1 MYNVIGQ
8 SFPNYVKQ
16 QLKARENTLKQLDR
30 VNSGDNF
37 TDYQDLMYL
46 SNKTGWVTLRSSVQ
60 LEKDKDLYNYFT
72 SKAPF
77 SNSTEKDLAKY
88 YVLNGG
94 LSYSNASTNP
104 NGKSNLRSG
113 FLDSKGNSF
122 EGSYGMGGTDE
133 QGFRP
138 MPGIQSMN
146 LVFKTQNGALRE
158 ATIRVKAFNLFQ
170 LEVIDTLYMKLGMSA
185 VLEWGHTPYLK
196 NDGSLETKTA
206 IIPFYE
212 IKNGKEGV
220 LKAMAKQREVSCGNY
235 DGLFGKVS
243 NFDWAANPDGT
254 YDCTIKILGLG
265 DVIET
270 LKMNVTNGPTFTTP
284 IPLKDNTFKPILTT
298 DLLDSLKTIGG
309 VNPNKISSLYTN
321 AIDVYKQ
328 NAIKNPPS
336 STKDKKLYAIT
347 TTPTITQTLFSEGVM
362 GRYFDKGPIAKTS
375 GSLDIVYGAKGF
387 NADLMAGRVESSQI
401 PTVSGDLF
409 KRLIV
414 PYSVN
419 VGETTSQGDASP
431 SDNNTLSVY
440 LTLGHLLALI
450 VNNSML
456 YEGDSGTQK
465 PYISIDFNDQTNF
478 CFTTPYQ
485 VSVNPLVCLIPY
497 EPGNYDTTKADL
509 IKDTPGNFITKDNNL
524 LSTYMA
530 NHGLGFKTSDNP
542 NKGYLMR
549 ILVHVDY
556 ATELFNS
563 FINDKNSEVPL
574 LPYMENLLSGIGEA
588 LGRINLFRVGFDD
601 EANVIRIYDDQLIP
615 GEKQEEPTML
625 NLFGTKSLYRDY
637 SLQSNISNNIATT
650 IAVSNSTSGEGSGID
665 GTGFSKIAKDRGA
678 YDRILKKEGVGNYRN
693 TSVFV
698 DDTPKLN
705 SIREHLYQIYTQ
717 ATISKANVDSVK
729 TVYNDRCNK
738 LKANNTATRGL
749 PIIPVDF
756 NVTMEGVSGIAKLQ
770 VFTIPD
776 ALLPRAYSV
785 GVKGSGNYKVAFVVY
800 GLEHSI
806 ENNTWTTKIRAG
818 MVNSKPTLAVE
829 TTTAPPKAN
838 STTTNNTTA
847 ADKAT
852 VNTTTNS
859 ETLTT
864 NTAATT
870 NNAPATPVN
879 NTPPAPPPP
888 TLPMYQFV
896 VEDMRIFVG
905 GDNAFRV
912 SIYADGTQ
920 ILQRKVTT
928 FGNTVES
935 VTAATRVEAQ
945 STGFTGNNGKKYAAN
960 PNT

>member
-30 VNSGDNF
+30 VNTGDNF

-60 LEKDKDLYNYFT
+60 LEKDTDLYNYFT

-88 YVLNGG
+88 YILNGG

-196 NDGSLETKTA
+196 NDGSLETKTS

-212 IKNGKEGV
+212 IQGKEGV

-270 LKMNVTNGPTFTTP
+270 LKMNVTNGKTTQE
-284 IPLKDNTFKPILTT
+284 IPILTDPNKAIT
-298 DLLDSLKTIGG
+298 AGQG
-309 VNPNKISSLYTN
+309 VTLTKLEITPNKISSLYTD
-321 AIDVYKQ
+321 AIDTYKQ
-328 NAIKNPPS
+328 NAIKNPPDT
-336 STKDKKLYAIT
+336 TKDKKVYQIT

-362 GRYFDKGPIAKTS
+362 GKYFDKGPLAKTS
-375 GSLDIVYGAKGF
+375 GSLDVIYGAKGF

-401 PTVSGDLF
+401 PTVSNTLF
-409 KRLIV
+409 KRLSV

-431 SDNNTLSVY
+431 SDTNTLSVY

-456 YEGDSGTQK
+456 YEGDSGAQK

-497 EPGNYDTTKADL
+497 EPGNYDTTRADL
-509 IKDTPGNFITKDNNL
+509 INDVPGNFITKDNNV
-524 LSTYMA
+524 LSTFISTQ
-530 NHGLGFKTSDNP
+530 GLGFKTPDNP

-563 FINDKNSEVPL
+563 FVNDKNSEIPL
-574 LPYMENLLSGIGEA
+574 LPYLENLLSGISEA

-615 GEKQEEPTML
+615 GEKQDEPTML

-637 SLQSNISNNIATT
+637 SLQSNISNNISTT
-650 IAVSNSTSGEGSGID
+650 IAISNSTSGEGSGID

-678 YDRILKKEGVGNYRN
+678 YDRILKKEGVGNYKN
-693 TSVFV
+693 ISTPV

-717 ATISKANVDSVK
+717 STISKANADSVK
-729 TVYNDRCNK
+729 TVYNDCCNK
-738 LKANNTATRGL
+738 LKANNPTTRGL

-806 ENNTWTTKIRAG
+806 ENNTWTTRIRAG

-847 ADKAT
+847 VDKAT

-864 NTAATT
+864 NTAATN

-888 TLPMYQFV
+888 TLPTYQFV
-896 VEDMRIFVG
+896 VEDMRIFAN

-945 STGFTGNNGKKYAAN
+945 STGFTGDNGKKYAAN